1 MSYYFQ
7 HDPKRLSVMT
17 LTSHAL
23 DHLPDDIYN
32 TSPPP
37 ALWEFVTERSMG
49 EVAWSVTSCIFPFA
63 QLANTLLQCKQLK
76 VMRMKY
82 PDMKQDLDYL

>member
-7 HDPKRLSVMT
+7 HDPKQLSVMT
-17 LTSHAL
+17 LMSHTL
-23 DHLPDDIYN
+23 DHLPDNIYN

-37 ALWEFVTERSMG
+37 ALWEFVTDRSMG
-49 EVAWSVTSCIFPFA
+49 KVTWSVTLHIFPFA

-76 VMRMKY
+76 VM
-82 PDMKQDLDYL
+82 

>member
-7 HDPKRLSVMT
+7 HDLKQLSIMT

-23 DHLPDDIYN
+23 NHLPDDIYN

-49 EVAWSVTSCIFPFA
+49 EVAQSVTSHIFPFA
-63 QLANTLLQCKQLK
+63 HLANTLLQHEQLK
-76 VMRMKY
+76 VMQMKY
-82 PDMKQDLDYL
+82 LDMKQDLDYS